1 MKYIT
6 LALTITELING
17 NTLELPCNNS
27 LNVGD
32 YYVDKTNN
40 NAYKI
45 TGKVIMLNND
55 GGEMKETICLL
66 YETINI

>member
-6 LALTITELING
+6 LASTITEYING
-17 NTLELPCNNS
+17 NILELPCNTR
-27 LNVGD
+27 LEVGD

-45 TGKVIMLNND
+45 TGKVIMLNTD
-55 GGEMKETICLL
+55 GGAVKETTCLL